1 MSTLRPKPVKFK
13 GLKVVL
19 QRETVAPLR
28 PMSSPTTEPHRVPEG
43 ANAARPETPSSGT
56 PAGPP
61 AAPATQPPREIGGRN
76 GPEPTRFGDW
86 EKGGR
91 CIDF

>member
-1 MSTLRPKPVKFK
+1 MRPKPVKFK
-13 GLKVVL
+13 GLTVVL

-28 PMSSPTTEPHRVPEG
+28 PMSSPISEPHPVPEG
-43 ANAARPETPSSGT
+43 ATAARPETPLSGT
-56 PAGPP
+56 PAVPP
-61 AAPATQPPREIGGRN
+61 AAPAGQPPREIGGRN